1 MKLALAL
8 LAAVVLL
15 TGCDH
20 ASSRKGLD
28 NLIGYWRLPGPPGAQ
43 VFEVRKVG
51 ARFEVG
57 PNGGPPV
64 PVRQVSGRLLL
75 TNGRV
80 LSQGV
85 SVPRVEMAWE
95 ASHAVILLVDT
106 TTPGANPER
115 TSLVRLTRSGYAK
128 AVVAYADEMT
138 KEWSGYLAANAGR
151 WAKRHG
157 GTPPPPLAMVPGS
170 SFGKFVVKKG
180 GYGWPFNPFTRKPM
194 HVGTGPGDFTY
205 VTTGSSYKLIGHLSG
220 GRDYAAP

>member
-1 MKLALAL
+1 LKLVLAIL
-8 LAAVVLL
+8 AVVLL
-15 TGCDH
+15 LAGCGH

-57 PNGGPPV
+57 PNGGSPV

-80 LSQGV
+80 LSQGA
-85 SVPRVEMAWE
+85 SVPQVDMAWE
-95 ASHAVILLVDT
+95 ANHAVMLLVDT
-106 TTPGANPER
+106 TTKGSPPQK
-115 TSLVRLTRSGYAK
+115 TFLVRLTKTGFVK

-170 SFGKFVVKKG
+170 PFGKFVVKQG
-180 GYGWPFNPFTRKPM
+180 GYGWPFNPFMRKPM

-205 VTTGSSYKLIGHLSG
+205 TTSGSSFKLIGHLSG
-220 GRDYAAP
+220 GRDYATH